1 MYVFHITGT
10 CRRLMFTIN
19 DTIAINA
26 FADIIS
32 DDERTRSRDEVIA
45 DLTRSYNDKI
55 AEIVVRAADSF
66 VRQNKM
72 IIDTVIDRLQR
83 QEVVVAFDDTN
94 VTVFANSCE
103 QAMTY
108 MFFDITYVPSHEI

>member
-10 CRRLMFTIN
+10 GRRLMFTIN
-19 DTIAINA
+19 DTIVINA

-55 AEIVVRAADSF
+55 AEIVVRAVDTF
-66 VRQNKM
+66 VRQNK
-72 IIDTVIDRLQR
+72 VIGIVIERLQR
-83 QEVVVAFDDTN
+83 QEVVVAFDDTD

-103 QAMTY
+103 QAISY
-108 MFFDITYVPSHEI
+108 MFFDITSVPSHEI